1 MLVTKTYTIGYLYN
15 QVFISTEHS
24 YFSWYFPFKNFKR
37 EINPKSKYI
46 LISVVWIYNCGFI
59 VKPLHIK

>member
-46 LISVVWIYNCGFI
+46 LISVV
-59 VKPLHIK
+59 